1 MDGNIKALYDVILKR
16 KTEGEEG
23 SYTKYL
29 FEKGTD
35 KILKKVGEEC
45 TEVIISCKE
54 DNKEEQINEICDL
67 TFHLLVLMAQMDISV
82 EEVSAELERRR
93 NKINNLKNER
103 KPIINV

>member
-1 MDGNIKALYDVILKR
+1 MDENISALYDVILKR

-23 SYTKYL
+23 SYTRYL

-67 TFHLLVLMAQMDISV
+67 AYHVLVLMAQMGISI
-82 EEVSAELERRR
+82 EEVSEELGRRK
-93 NKINNLKNER
+93 NKINNFKGER
-103 KPIINV
+103 KPVTNV

>member
-1 MDGNIKALYDVILKR
+1 MDGEIKALYDTIIKR

-35 KILKKVGEEC
+35 KILKKIGEEC

-54 DNKEEQINEICDL
+54 NNKEEQINEICDL
-67 TFHLLVLMAQMDISV
+67 TYHLIVLMAQMDISL
-82 EEVSAELERRR
+82 EEVVAELEKRRS
-93 NKINNLKNER
+93 KINNYKGER
-103 KPIINV
+103 KPITNV